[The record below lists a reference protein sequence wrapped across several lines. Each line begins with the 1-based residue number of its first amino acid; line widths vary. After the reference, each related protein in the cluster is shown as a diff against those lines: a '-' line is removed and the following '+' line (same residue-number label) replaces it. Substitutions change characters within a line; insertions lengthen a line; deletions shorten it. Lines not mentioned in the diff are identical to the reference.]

1 MSILTLDIEGTG
13 RWMIDLKFYTEKMLL
28 RANGMRRGA
37 LGKKHHHVIVF
48 EGNEI
53 EGGYVVI
60 FQYFFNPEHS
70 VQYRHHSKHLTH
82 LPR

>member
-13 RWMIDLKFYTEKMLL
+13 LCVMIDLNFYTKNMLL

-48 EGNEI
+48 ECNEI
-53 EGGYVVI
+53 EI
-60 FQYFFNPEHS
+60 I
-70 VQYRHHSKHLTH
+70 
-82 LPR
+82 

>member
-53 EGGYVVI
+53 EIMNGSYVVI
-60 FQYFFNPEHS
+60 FQYFFGPIAMSTLFSIDITQN
-70 VQYRHHSKHLTH
+70 T
-82 LPR
+82 